1 MISSPQLFRA
11 DQAHST
17 TEIRMDSDLSR
28 RAQIRGRFSTLPKI
42 LKMVLSLVLSPKLAS
57 FSRLLRPTTSVTL
70 HLSSTHSTAITKHG
84 NAHIQLMKQLRQLT
98 TAHGN
103 GYFSPPVTTF
113 TTCQSEIL
121 MVSRL
126 PPHVLGLELTK

>member
-1 MISSPQLFRA
+1 MISSPHLFRA

-17 TEIRMDSDLSR
+17 TETRMDSDLSR
-28 RAQIRGRFSTLPKI
+28 LAQTRGHFSTSPKI
-42 LKMVLSLVLSPKLAS
+42 LKTVLYSVHSLKLAS

-70 HLSSTHSTAITKHG
+70 PLSSTHSTAITKYG
-84 NAHIQLMKQLRQLT
+84 NAYIPLMKQLRQLT

-113 TTCQSEIL
+113 TTFQSEIP

-126 PPHVLGLELTK
+126 LPHVLALELTK